1 LSEGEAAVSETR
13 SVLDESSTTAAPAE
27 GGRPSGPTPLVTKG
41 VDVRQADG
49 RRVADL
55 VAAAANGDA
64 GGWDALVDRFAG
76 LVWSIARG
84 YHLGSAD
91 AADVSQVVWLRLVE
105 SLSRIR
111 EPGSVGAW
119 IASVTRH
126 ECLRVIRKAGRE
138 IPVESDTL
146 EVAGTD
152 DLDVALLVGEHGVA
166 LSRALDRLSP
176 RCRTLMRVLMADPRP
191 SYEEIAAA
199 LDIPIGS
206 IGPTRQRCLD
216 RLRASPELTAM
227 RD

>member
-1 LSEGEAAVSETR
+1 MVS
-13 SVLDESSTTAAPAE
+13 
-27 GGRPSGPTPLVTKG
+27 
-41 VDVRQADG
+41 
-49 RRVADL
+49 
-55 VAAAANGDA
+55 AAANGDA

-84 YHLGSAD
+84 YHLGTAD

-146 EVAGTD
+146 EAAGTD
-152 DLDVALLVGEHGVA
+152 DVDVALLIGEHGVA
-166 LSRALDRLSP
+166 LSRALDRLPS